1 MVDMEKNVEK
11 QLIVR
16 TFEPDMGAL
25 KAAARQLRGLSDLG
39 LNLYGQSGEV
49 LIVITARSH
58 AAAAATELTER
69 VAEQLETALG
79 EAAYGRGKGSLAYFA
94 AGELMENEALIAASD
109 SKTGALLAEEFSH
122 TKRGNNVFDFGDS
135 SYSDSRVMAKMKETA
150 AKHFEPG
157 DDAQMAAA
165 RAAAASK
172 CARAEVGVS
181 IVGNGVAGKDVYLAV
196 AYKGHVYMRRFPQA
210 QDTGK
215 KAALAALDI
224 TRRLMADLPVSAETR
239 VFKANSN
246 FDWDAP
252 VQAKQKNKALVPI
265 IVLAVLLVALIVACW
280 YFLTHF
286 SLFGADS
293 NTAPAGGSSA
303 SVSAG
308 APASTSPVDDA
319 GASVSLP
326 DAGSGSAPASVP
338 ASSSS
343 QEIGGQVDDDG
354 TVHPFA

>member
-49 LIVITARSH
+49 LIVVTARSH

-135 SYSDSRVMAKMKETA
+135 SYSDSRVMARMKETA

-181 IVGNGVAGKDVYLAV
+181 IVGNGIAGKDVYLAV
-196 AYKGHVYMRRFPQA
+196 AYKGHVYMRKFPQA
-210 QDTGK
+210 PDTGK

-239 VFKANSN
+239 VFKANSD

-293 NTAPAGGSSA
+293 DTAPAGGASA
-303 SVSAG
+303 SVSASV
-308 APASTSPVDDA
+308 PASNFPVDDA

-326 DAGSGSAPASVP
+326 DAGSGSAPVSVP